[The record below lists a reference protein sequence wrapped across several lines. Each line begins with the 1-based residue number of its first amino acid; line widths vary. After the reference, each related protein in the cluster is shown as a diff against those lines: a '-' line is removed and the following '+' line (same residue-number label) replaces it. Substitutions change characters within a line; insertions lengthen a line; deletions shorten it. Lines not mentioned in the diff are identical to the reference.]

1 MRWRLVLLGLVTV
14 VAGVAGMAVGLA
26 GLLAGRPEMV
36 GFVALGALAL
46 LLVVGLAR
54 DARRPR
60 RRSRADD
67 AAAGWY
73 AAGPYGD
80 AGADPGCD
88 VPDPGPSDSGWSP
101 SEPGPSDSG
110 RGGGSGF
117 WSGSG
122 FWGGSDGGSGSH
134 SGSDG
139 GGSSWGG
146 SDGGGGGSC

>member
-26 GLLAGRPEMV
+26 GLMKGKPEMV
-36 GFVALGALAL
+36 GFLVLGGFAL
-46 LLVVGLAR
+46 LLVIGLAG

-60 RRSRADD
+60 RRSRARH

-73 AAGPYGD
+73 PPGPYGGV
-80 AGADPGCD
+80 GADPGCG
-88 VPDPGPSDSGWSP
+88 PDGGSDS
-101 SEPGPSDSG
+101 D
-110 RGGGSGF
+110 RAGGSDG
-117 WSGSG
+117 GRSG
-122 FWGGSDGGSGSH
+122 FWGGGDGGSGSH

-146 SDGGGGGSC
+146 SDGGGGGGY

>member
-26 GLLAGRPEMV
+26 GLMKGKPEMV
-36 GFVALGALAL
+36 GFLVLGGFAL
-46 LLVVGLAR
+46 LLVIGLAG

-60 RRSRADD
+60 RRSRARH

-73 AAGPYGD
+73 PPGPYGGV
-80 AGADPGCD
+80 GADPGCGG
-88 VPDPGPSDSGWSP
+88 PDGGSDS
-101 SEPGPSDSG
+101 D
-110 RGGGSGF
+110 RAGGSDG
-117 WSGSG
+117 GRSG
-122 FWGGSDGGSGSH
+122 FWGGGDGGSGSH

-146 SDGGGGGSC
+146 SDGGGGGGY

>member
-1 MRWRLVLLGLVTV
+1 MRSRLLLLGLVTA
-14 VAGVAGMAVGLA
+14 VAGAAGIGVGLA
-26 GLLAGRPEMV
+26 GLAAGRPEMA

-60 RRSRADD
+60 RRSRADG

-73 AAGPYGD
+73 PPGPYGD
-80 AGADPGCD
+80 VGADPACG
-88 VPDPGPSDSGWSP
+88 GSDG
-101 SEPGPSDSG
+101 GSDSG
-110 RGGGSGF
+110 RGGGSDG
-117 WSGSG
+117 GG
-122 FWGGSDGGSGSH
+122 FWGGGFWGDGGSGSL

-146 SDGGGGGSC
+146 SDGGGGGSY

>member
-1 MRWRLVLLGLVTV
+1 MRSRLLLLGLVTA
-14 VAGVAGMAVGLA
+14 VAGVAGVGVGLA
-26 GLLAGRPEMV
+26 GLVAGRPEMV
-36 GFVALGALAL
+36 GFLALGALAL

-73 AAGPYGD
+73 TPGPYGD
-80 AGADPGCD
+80 VGADPDGGGRD
-88 VPDPGPSDSGWSP
+88 GGA
-101 SEPGPSDSG
+101 DSG
-110 RGGGSGF
+110 RGGGSDGGGF
-117 WSGSG
+117 RDGG
-122 FWGGSDGGSGSH
+122 FRGDGGSGSL

-146 SDGGGGGSC
+146 SDGGGGGSY